1 MIRGTDAK
9 FKFKLTCNCSELES
23 ATITF
28 WQKDNNGPSEDRPLP
43 IIKVLSQCTQA
54 DAPDELY
61 VELNEEETL
70 RFSDDR
76 KAYVQLITTTV
87 DGTSTA
93 SREKMFTVYP
103 IYDEAM
109 LGDDVHP
116 TPGYTPGGVVITVDT
131 ALSTTSEN
139 PVQNKV
145 ITQNLNEIEQSVS
158 ALNDEIAA
166 LINRFDGNVHM
177 HPNLSLLDYI
187 TPDKIE
193 AWDAGERNVIA
204 LVDETQFAVDDE
216 RMLILLDVTQD
227 KISGL
232 VNAEGNTDTLAN
244 ILNEKVNKVEGSRLI
259 TISEAEKLEK
269 LIITEDGNV
278 GIDGVIRAE
287 NVVGLAELLA
297 EKVDAIE
304 GMGLSTNDFTDALLT
319 KLNAIDFG
327 AEPNNITDITLGGT
341 PLIPID
347 RVVDIP
353 IATTEKYGAV
363 KLSVEV
369 GVDENNALEIK
380 KLNVNKLE
388 QDEGSSLILDSGS
401 SNV

>member
-9 FKFKLTCNCSELES
+9 FKFKLSCQCSELES

-28 WQKDNNGPSEDRPLP
+28 WQKDNDGPSEDRPLP
-43 IIKVLSQCTQA
+43 IIKVLSQCTQS
-54 DAPDELY
+54 DVPDELY

-103 IYDEAM
+103 IYDESI
-109 LGDDVHP
+109 LGGDVSP
-116 TPGYTPGGVVITVDT
+116 TPGYTPGGVTITIDT
-131 ALSTTSEN
+131 TLSTTSEN

-145 ITQNLNEIEQSVS
+145 ITRSLNEIEQSVS
-158 ALNDEIAA
+158 ALDDELAA

-187 TPDKIE
+187 TPDKMAE
-193 AWDAGERNVIA
+193 WDAGERNVIA
-204 LVDETQFAVDDE
+204 LVDESQFAVDDT
-216 RMLILLDVTQD
+216 RMLMLLDVNQS

-232 VNAEGNTDTLAN
+232 VNVEGNADTLAN
-244 ILNEKVNKVEGSRLI
+244 LLNEKVDKVEGSRLI
-259 TISEAEKLEK
+259 TSSEAEKLEK
-269 LIITEDGNV
+269 LIITDDGNV
-278 GIDGVIRAE
+278 GINGIIHAD
-287 NVVGLAELLA
+287 NVVGLAELLV
-297 EKVDAIE
+297 EKVDVIE
-304 GMGLSTNDFTDALLT
+304 GMGLSTNDFTDALLD
-319 KLNAIDFG
+319 KLNEIDFG
-327 AEPNNITDITLGGT
+327 AESNIITDITMGGT

-353 IATTEKYGAV
+353 IASTTNYGAV